1 MGNLKRQSFEV
12 RCTYKTTKNITSTL
26 PNVENKN
33 SISETKDNKTK
44 RSTITKRRQLQHTR
58 SLLLANRLRAHH
70 TYYRLIKIGFSYSTY
85 NLFWDDCTVN
95 QNLNTDR
102 KTSRFDDQSTA
113 FFCFLFRD
121 CKIVFMKDVAM
132 NFSLWV
138 LVIGVVWFGVLK
150 CQRFAIRRFVVRWFV
165 FTTRRYANKILAWI
179 SGW

>member
-1 MGNLKRQSFEV
+1 MLHFPCWLNQRWLNQWGSRLYKKMGNLKRQSFEV

-58 SLLLANRLRAHH
+58 SLLLAKRLRAHH

-85 NLFWDDCTVN
+85 NLFWDYCTVN

-113 FFCFLFRD
+113 FFLFPIQRLQD
-121 CKIVFMKDVAM
+121 CLYERCCNEF
-132 NFSLWV
+132 
-138 LVIGVVWFGVLK
+138 
-150 CQRFAIRRFVVRWFV
+150 
-165 FTTRRYANKILAWI
+165 
-179 SGW
+179 